1 MDRIIFT
8 GTYRLEELREQR
20 PLEYDR
26 LMASDRL
33 EALKREHPGIPLK
46 LISATFGLASLLIG
60 LFLLVHILWAI
71 LFS

>member
-1 MDRIIFT
+1 
-8 GTYRLEELREQR
+8 LEELREQR

-33 EALKREHPGIPLK
+33 EALKREHPGISLK